1 MNDTSERP
9 GNAGPVKV
17 VQRDE
22 QPYVGILRAV
32 PPDGFAEVAHQVP
45 VVLGWA
51 LDQGLALAGPPFFRY
66 VGIDMAAESEVEVG
80 VPVTEA
86 PQRPAPPSPEG
97 GVRPDV
103 LPSGHYATVLHLGPP
118 AGLLD
123 ATRRLLAWA
132 AGEGLEW
139 DMSVVDGVE
148 RWGCRMESY
157 RTDPRVE
164 PDMANWE
171 TELAFRLADL
181 NQPGVHGGR
190 LRP

>member
-9 GNAGPVKV
+9 GNPGPVTV
-17 VQRDE
+17 VRRDE
-22 QPYVGILRAV
+22 QPYVGILRSV
-32 PPDGFAEVAHQVP
+32 RPDGFAEVAHQVP
-45 VVLGWA
+45 VVIGRALG
-51 LDQGLALAGPPFFRY
+51 QGFELAGPPFFRY

-80 VPVTEA
+80 VPVAAT
-86 PQRPAPPSPEG
+86 PRPSAPPSPEG
-97 GVRPDV
+97 GVRHGV
-103 LPSGHYATVLHLGPP
+103 LPSGHYATVLHLGSP

-164 PDMANWE
+164 PDTAKWE

-181 NQPGVHGGR
+181 DQPGVHGGR